1 MKLLENKI
9 QEQSKEISIRS
20 KTIEEL
26 QYSLNLLIG
35 KYNELKNKYDGL
47 IIEVKEIPQK
57 KIAIKFGIVNEVTI
71 SFKGDSKMNSMKE
84 IENENIR
91 LKHKLN
97 LSEDEFNQI
106 LLKKNNE
113 IDNLERLLEAMKE
126 KIANLNT
133 LEDTIKTN
141 EKKFEELSLHNQS
154 IMKELSEI
162 NQNKENFIKKYHKY
176 KTKYIKMQSEVS
188 QKTQNFKVIHEE
200 VNNL

>member
-71 SFKGDSKMNSMKE
+71 SFKGDSKMNSIKE

-133 LEDTIKTN
+133 LEETIKTN
-141 EKKFEELSLHNQS
+141 EKKFEELSLNNQS

>member
-47 IIEVKEIPQK
+47 IIEIKEIPQK
-57 KIAIKFGIVNEVTI
+57 KAAIKYGIVNEITM
-71 SFKGDSKMNSMKE
+71 SFKNDLKMNSIKE
-84 IENENIR
+84 VENENTR

-97 LSEDEFNQI
+97 QSEEEFNQI
-106 LLKKNNE
+106 LLKKNSQ
-113 IDNLERLLEAMKE
+113 IDNLERLLDAVKA
-126 KIANLNT
+126 KIVNFNT
-133 LEDTIKTN
+133 LEETNKTN
-141 EKKFEELSLHNQS
+141 ENKIQELSSHNQS

-176 KTKYIKMQSEVS
+176 KTKYVKMQGEFF
-188 QKTQNFKVIHEE
+188 QKTLNLKIVHEE